1 MAYSSLWTTSASVGL
16 TMAKLSRIVP
26 SCGTE
31 GVWRRNQ
38 SHPISVKT
46 LRLLLP
52 FTDMSKCISSLCCR
66 GEESWPAA
74 SKTGVEDPRSKHS
87 EANCSSH
94 LLLSSLGLSSR
105 ASLQQCN
112 SCWNRASL
120 LLGPIQIIQ
129 PIPNLFLVPLCN
141 FSFFCCWEQ
150 VWVHGLSNSGAAK
163 NIGRQ
168 NCRPFPCT
176 GVRSV
181 WDGASLWS
189 QIKQICM

>member
-52 FTDMSKCISSLCCR
+52 FTDMSKCISSLCRR

-94 LLLSSLGLSSR
+94 LLLSSPRTLLSRLTATVQFLLEQSQPTVGSDPDYSAYPKSFSR
-105 ASLQQCN
+105 
-112 SCWNRASL
+112 
-120 LLGPIQIIQ
+120 P
-129 PIPNLFLVPLCN
+129 PL
-141 FSFFCCWEQ
+141 
-150 VWVHGLSNSGAAK
+150 
-163 NIGRQ
+163 
-168 NCRPFPCT
+168 
-176 GVRSV
+176 
-181 WDGASLWS
+181 
-189 QIKQICM
+189 